1 MSKTYTIG
9 DKQYSKEQLVAFG
22 KEHYPKF
29 YWIARGVGILLLF
42 VGLIVMGMIGIV
54 LIILNAVGVFK
65 DPDFPTWA
73 FYIPLGVFGLIFLA
87 GLICIILSF
96 VGRSEQK
103 YLNHAL
109 AYLTKCEAR
118 GQNVETLLSQKQL
131 DELARNERLLKGGVI
146 TQEEFDRR
154 KEELIK

>member
-29 YWIARGVGILLLF
+29 YWIARGIGILLLF
-42 VGLIVMGMIGIV
+42 VGLLVMGMIGIV

-65 DPDFPTWA
+65 DPDFPIWA
-73 FYIPLGVFGLIFLA
+73 FYIPLGVFGVIFLS

-103 YLNHAL
+103 YLNYAL
-109 AYLTKCEAR
+109 AYLTKCEAK

-154 KEELIK
+154 KETLIK

>member
-9 DKQYSKEQLVAFG
+9 DKQYSREQLVAFG

-96 VGRSEQK
+96 V
-103 YLNHAL
+103 
-109 AYLTKCEAR
+109 
-118 GQNVETLLSQKQL
+118 
-131 DELARNERLLKGGVI
+131 NEDSLYGLFK
-146 TQEEFDRR
+146 
-154 KEELIK
+154 